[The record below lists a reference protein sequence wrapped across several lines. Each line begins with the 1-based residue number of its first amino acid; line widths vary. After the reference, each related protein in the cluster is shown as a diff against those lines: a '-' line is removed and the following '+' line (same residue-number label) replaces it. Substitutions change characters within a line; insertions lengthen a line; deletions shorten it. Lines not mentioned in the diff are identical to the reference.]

1 MGVDWKAPILG
12 DHSMGALGELCMKPT
27 SRPSGW
33 FALFVEDF
41 TIVYNCFT
49 VAYKINNYIYFIFI
63 I

>member
-49 VAYKINNYIYFIFI
+49 VAYKINN
-63 I
+63 